1 MYLEKEKICEI
12 FSKFSFLALA
22 ILVLEK
28 QLCDADKLQLQKLQ
42 VWFCLKQII
51 GFVHQISTLCLVQF
65 DSCFFDANLAYMLL
79 NKLFPLKLDLQV
91 ANELFNCN
99 WCYLTKI
106 VNVEFAFAM
115 WKM

>member
-1 MYLEKEKICEI
+1 LQIIK
-12 FSKFSFLALA
+12 LN
-22 ILVLEK
+22 
-28 QLCDADKLQLQKLQ
+28 KLQLQKLQ
-42 VWFCLKQII
+42 FWFCLKQII

-65 DSCFFDANLAYMLL
+65 DSCFFDANLAYMLSL
-79 NKLFPLKLDLQV
+79 LTKLFPLKLDLQV

-106 VNVEFAFAM
+106 VDVEFAFAM